1 VENLLEF
8 ANRVQN
14 ELDSAKE
21 NFAKK
26 FVEYKLACFDLYQK
40 GIVTS
45 ASHGIDFFKNVI
57 SYWDNPDQYVADK
70 EAKLKQEG
78 IKDKLDV
85 YEHNFVKILKANK

>member
-1 VENLLEF
+1 MENLLEF

-14 ELDSAKE
+14 ELDSSNE

-26 FVEYKLACFDLYQK
+26 FIDYKLTCFDLYQK

-57 SYWDNPDQYVADK
+57 FYWDNPDQYVVDK
-70 EAKLKQEG
+70 EDKLKKEG

-85 YEHNFVKILKANK
+85 YEHNFVKILKLNK